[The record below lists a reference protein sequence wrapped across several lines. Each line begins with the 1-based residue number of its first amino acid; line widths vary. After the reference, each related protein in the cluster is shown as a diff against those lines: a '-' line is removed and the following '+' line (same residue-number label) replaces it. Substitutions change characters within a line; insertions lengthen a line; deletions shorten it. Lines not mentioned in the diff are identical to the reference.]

1 MERIYSQMQRIAYK
15 ARIAWQLVKLVAIA
29 IAWLTAAYLVIT
41 NAIVLAQIV
50 AIALIAAIAWPMVK
64 AMRTYVA
71 ARALLAQL
79 LA

>member
-15 ARIAWQLVKLVAIA
+15 SRIAWQLVKLVAIA
-29 IAWLTAAYLVIT
+29 IAWAFGAYLLVV
-41 NAIVLAQIV
+41 NAIVLAQII
-50 AIALIAAIAWPMVK
+50 AIASIAAIAWPMVK
-64 AMRTYVA
+64 AMRTYIA

>member
-15 ARIAWQLVKLVAIA
+15 SRIAWQLVKLVAIA
-29 IAWLTAAYLVIT
+29 IAWLTAAYLLVM
-41 NAIVLAQIV
+41 NAIVLAQII

-64 AMRTYVA
+64 AMRTYIA

>member
-1 MERIYSQMQRIAYK
+1 MEKIHNAMRRASYK
-15 ARIAWQLVKLVAIA
+15 LGIAWQLVKLIAIA
-29 IAWLTAAYLVIT
+29 IAWFTAAYLVIT
-41 NAIVLAQIV
+41 NAIVLAQII

>member
-1 MERIYSQMQRIAYK
+1 MERIYSRMHRIAHK

-41 NAIVLAQIV
+41 NAIVLAQII

-64 AMRTYVA
+64 AMRTYIA
-71 ARALLAQL
+71 ARALLSQL